1 MKEGKNLVLIVDDNP
16 ENLKVL
22 GQIIRKKGHNLTFA
36 QDGESALLSIKTKRP
51 DLVLLDIMM
60 PGLDG
65 YEVCRKIKENHEIR
79 DIPVIFLTA
88 KTEQED
94 IIKGFELGAV
104 DYVTKPFNTHELL
117 MRVDT
122 HLELKNARDTIIH
135 QKADLEKVNAAKD
148 KFFSIIAHDLSNLFN
163 GLLSFSDILTNKTI
177 ALTEKDKDEFLEI
190 IQQSSQQGFALLKNL
205 LEWSRV
211 QTGRIHFQP
220 EHQNLKFV
228 VDSNIILLTGNA
240 KAKNINMLCNIP
252 SNFLVLTDANMF
264 NTVIR
269 NLLSNA
275 IKFTPENGK
284 ITVSAQKKGKF
295 AEIAITDTG
304 VGISTQEISKL
315 FRIDI
320 NHTTIGTGKE
330 KGTGLGLVLCKEF
343 IEKNGGKIWVESQE
357 GKGSTFYLTLPL

>member
-1 MKEGKNLVLIVDDNP
+1 MKENKNLVLIVDDNP

-36 QDGESALLSIKTKRP
+36 QDGESALISVSTKQP

-60 PGLDG
+60 PGMDG
-65 YEVCRKIKENHEIR
+65 YEVCKRMKEKPEIK
-79 DIPVIFLTA
+79 DIPIIFLTA

-94 IIKGFELGAV
+94 IIKGFEIGAV

-122 HLELKNARDTIIH
+122 HLELKNARDIILH
-135 QKADLEKVNAAKD
+135 QKTSLESANASKD

-177 ALTEKDKDEFLEI
+177 ALTEKDKNEFLGI
-190 IQQSSQQGFALLKNL
+190 IQQSSQQGFALLRNL

-211 QTGRIHFQP
+211 QTGRIYFQP
-220 EHQNLKFV
+220 EHQNLKSV
-228 VDSNIILLTGNA
+228 VDSNIMLLNGNA
-240 KAKNINMLCNIP
+240 KAKNINLLCDI
-252 SNFLVLTDANMF
+252 SSTFLIFVDSNMF

-284 ITVSAQKKGKF
+284 ITVSAEKKGKF
-295 AEIAITDTG
+295 AEISITDTG
-304 VGISTQEISKL
+304 VGISAQEIPKL

-320 NHTTIGTGKE
+320 SHTTIGTGKE
-330 KGTGLGLVLCKEF
+330 KGTGLGLILCKEF

-357 GKGSTFYLTLPL
+357 GQGSTFFLTVPL

>member
-1 MKEGKNLVLIVDDNP
+1 MKKDKNLVLIVDDNP

-36 QDGESALLSIKTKRP
+36 QDGENALISVKAKRP

-60 PGLDG
+60 PGMDG
-65 YEVCRKIKENHEIR
+65 YEVCQHLKENVETQE
-79 DIPVIFLTA
+79 IPVIFLTA

-94 IIKGFELGAV
+94 IIRGFELGAV

-117 MRVDT
+117 MRVNT
-122 HLELKNARDTIIH
+122 HLELKNARDTILH
-135 QKADLEKVNAAKD
+135 QKTDLEKANTAKD

-177 ALTEKDKDEFLEI
+177 SLTENDKEEFLGI
-190 IQQSSQQGFALLKNL
+190 IQQSSQQGFTLLRNL
-205 LEWSRV
+205 LDWSRV
-211 QTGRIHFQP
+211 QTGRVHFQP
-220 EHQNLKFV
+220 EHQNLRAV
-228 VDSNIILLTGNA
+228 VDSNIMLLSSNA
-240 KAKNINMLCNIP
+240 KAKNINMLCDISP
-252 SNFLVLTDANMF
+252 TVLVFTDANMF

-284 ITVSAQKKGKF
+284 ITVSAKEKRKLV
-295 AEIAITDTG
+295 EIAIADTG
-304 VGISTQEISKL
+304 IGISAQEIPKL

-320 NHTTIGTGKE
+320 SHTTIGTGKE
-330 KGTGLGLVLCKEF
+330 KGTGLGLILCKEF
-343 IEKNGGKIWVESQE
+343 VEKNGGEIWVESQE
-357 GKGSTFYLTLPL
+357 GQGSTFYFTLPV